1 MPLGLVPSN
10 DRWEVQWFESLDTTL
25 TFLKGDLV
33 GFRAG
38 YQLSVMSSSMSAY
51 VGVALSSSTASQPMG
66 GLLKVPVAVP
76 LYGAKAMA
84 DLDTGVTASDLSI
97 GKKITI
103 ARNAAQGT
111 NYSFASALIG
121 QASRFSALAQ
131 VAGPIQVSPISR
143 VEISFNA
150 EASAWYSTSSTTF
163 AS

>member
-10 DRWEVQWFESLDTTL
+10 DRWETQWFESLDTTL

-33 GFRAG
+33 GMRAG
-38 YQLSVMSSSMSAY
+38 YQVSVMSSSMSA
-51 VGVALSSSTASQPMG
+51 VLGIALSSSTASQRYG
-66 GLLKVPVAVP
+66 GLNKVPVAVP
-76 LYGAKAMA
+76 LFGAKAYA
-84 DLDTGVTASDLSI
+84 DVDTGVTASDMSV

-121 QASRFSALAQ
+121 QASRFSAIAQ
-131 VAGPIQVSPISR
+131 VAGPINADLSR
-143 VEISFNA
+143 VEVSFNV
-150 EASAWYSTSSTTF
+150 ENLIFYSTSSTTV